1 MEYTFTLNNGVVLP
15 AVGFGTYKAD
25 QGGEQVL
32 RDALAAGYRYFDT
45 ASYYGN
51 EELIGQVLQESGIP
65 RSQLMLASKVWKT
78 DMGYRQALDAFDA
91 SLRRLRTDYLDLYL
105 IHWPRPDM
113 TADWRQLDLDTWKAL
128 EELYDAGKV
137 RAIGVSNFLP
147 HHLQNLLE
155 HCRIIPA
162 VDQVELH
169 PGYSQEGV
177 RALCQA
183 HNILVQAWSPIGRA
197 RMLGDPLLV
206 ELAARYGVSPARL
219 CLRFALQLGVLPLPK
234 SSAPQRMAENL
245 DLFSFEISPQDM
257 ESILAMPQTGWSGL
271 DPDQV

>member
-1 MEYTFTLNNGVVLP
+1 MEHTFTLNNGVVLP

-65 RSQLMLASKVWKT
+65 RSQLVLASKVWKT

-206 ELAARYGVSPARL
+206 ELAAGYGVSPARL

-257 ESILAMPQTGWSGL
+257 EAILAMPQTGWSGL

>member
-1 MEYTFTLNNGVVLP
+1 MEHTFTLNNGVVLP

-91 SLRRLRTDYLDLYL
+91 SLRRLKTDYLDLYL

-219 CLRFALQLGVLPLPK
+219 CLRFALQLGVLPFPK

-257 ESILAMPQTGWSGL
+257 ETILAMPQTGWSGL